1 LKFRSASA
9 SSLDTRVTKYSIAT
23 QEAFPFRKIKDLTLE
38 RGGVF
43 NSVGLA
49 MVDGSKVRENAEVN
63 PHEY

>member
-1 LKFRSASA
+1 LCFWGNFNIKS
-9 SSLDTRVTKYSIAT
+9 
-23 QEAFPFRKIKDLTLE
+23 EAFPFRKIKDLTLE

-63 PHEY
+63 PRKY